1 MGTPDYLAPE
11 LLLGTG
17 HGPAVDWWSLGA
29 TLFELLTGCP
39 PFNAATPEEIFDNVL
54 SRRVAWPSSPPE
66 RRGGGR
72 NGKEGVDLDL
82 GVDFDDGDFDD
93 DDDDDDAPPAL
104 SADARD
110 LIERLLDPDPRTR
123 LGYRGAQEV
132 KEHPWF
138 SSVDWEGLAGGG
150 GGVGGGEEAAAS
162 GGDDDA
168 SAASASSSSAPCS
181 PAPSSPSASASA
193 SPSPTM
199 ATADAAGPAAA
210 AGTAAAAAAA
220 QPRSRSLG
228 GLGGLPREEKKKKR
242 TVLPPAFVPALASA
256 EDTGYFEP
264 AARDRR
270 PVSKASMAIDATNSC
285 SLSSSAGGAGGGG
298 AGGAGIGIAAAAA
311 RALLKQE
318 EEEAESSRNIGSSS
332 ADVSLSP
339 PTAAFSKTACS
350 VMTPLASAGPSADA
364 AALAASEA
372 LGQGFAFTNVDL
384 LGAANAA
391 LALQQQQQQQQEEEA
406 EEEEEQ

>member
-17 HGPAVDWWSLGA
+17 HGPAADWWSLGA

-54 SRRVAWPSSPPE
+54 SRRVAWPSPPE
-66 RRGGGR
+66 EEKKRGGGR
-72 NGKEGVDLDL
+72 RREGGGLDL
-82 GVDFDDGDFDD
+82 GVDFDDGCGGEEFGDFDS
-93 DDDDDDAPPAL
+93 DDDDDDAPPPL
-104 SADARD
+104 SPDARD

-123 LGYRGAQEV
+123 LGSRGGAREV

-138 SSVDWEGLAGGG
+138 SGVDWEGLLAGGG
-150 GGVGGGEEAAAS
+150 AGGGERGGEGEGEAAS
-162 GGDDDA
+162 GGDDA
-168 SAASASSSSAPCS
+168 SAASEASSSSSAPCS
-181 PAPSSPSASASA
+181 PAPSSPSAAASASA
-193 SPSPTM
+193 SPSPSPTM
-199 ATADAAGPAAA
+199 AATTTTAGA
-210 AGTAAAAAAA
+210 AAAAAAA
-220 QPRSRSLG
+220 QSPSRRSL
-228 GLGGLPREEKKKKR
+228 LPAKKKR
-242 TVLPPAFVPALASA
+242 TAIPPPAFVPALASA
-256 EDTGYFEP
+256 EDTAYFEP

-270 PVSKASMAIDATNSC
+270 PVSKASMAIDATNNSC
-285 SLSSSAGGAGGGG
+285 SSSSCGV
-298 AGGAGIGIAAAAA
+298 AAAAA

-318 EEEAESSRNIGSSS
+318 EQEEAEKSSRDS

-339 PTAAFSKTACS
+339 PTTTTAAAAKTACS

-391 LALQQQQQQQQEEEA
+391 LALQQQQQQEVEEA
-406 EEEEEQ
+406 EEQ